1 MMNKNCFGELLD
13 CFGELLGVEKE
24 YGIREIVRTLIRYKE
39 REPSASE
46 VALVPIFFI
55 KAVHA
60 GNFTVMA
67 QSTLALFPGYPFR
80 W

>member
-1 MMNKNCFGELLD
+1 MMNKNCS
-13 CFGELLGVEKE
+13 GELLGVEKE
-24 YGIREIVRTLIRYKE
+24 YGIREIARTLRYKE
-39 REPSASE
+39 GEQSASE

-60 GNFTVMA
+60 GNSTVMA
-67 QSTLALFPGYPFR
+67 QSTLVLFPGYPFR

>member
-1 MMNKNCFGELLD
+1 MMNKNY
-13 CFGELLGVEKE
+13 FGELLGVEKE
-24 YGIREIVRTLIRYKE
+24 YGIREIARTLRYKE

-46 VALVPIFFI
+46 VALMPIFFI